1 MYFLL
6 KSEIE
11 LFDSKRNILSKRIYC
26 PFCKEM
32 QFKRTKPPQTNLFT
46 EYQCYNKKCSKKGE
60 LFIIINEYIQDGQL
74 FNKECESCGKPYDR
88 DFKQDKNSDF
98 LLIFKC
104 NGKMCATHLDPYIY
118 NLSKDKWESR
128 EPKIVIHEEIIDSK
142 KYKLQQDKLKVKSNK
157 IKIQKVGKIKKEQ
170 YTKAVKIDAKPKALV
185 KNKNDIETKKIFCN
199 LGEMPL
205 LTMDRENYNTF
216 LSHHNNKPVVLV
228 DVPNFIRT
236 LRKIYP
242 FNFDKILK
250 KAHELLI
257 QFIEEVFIP
266 TKGYIIRYFS
276 KPDEDLDISNQILAE
291 FCSKNFNSE
300 YFHLLKIPKGLNLS
314 DIDNY
319 LIANAVEILE
329 RCQIKGFTIVSS
341 DKDYLPVMKIA
352 SHKNIKS
359 YILGVNQ
366 SEIYQKYGIK
376 DIRFRG
382 ILRYLK

>member
-32 QFKRTKPPQTNLFT
+32 QFKRKKPPQTNLFT
-46 EYQCYNKKCSKKGE
+46 EYQCYNKKCPKKGE
-60 LFIIINEYIQDGQL
+60 SFVTINNVIQDEA
-74 FNKECESCGKPYDR
+74 FFSKECESCGKPYDR
-88 DFKQDKNSDF
+88 DFKQDKNSNF

-104 NGKMCATHLDPYIY
+104 NSKMCGTYLDPYIY
-118 NLSKDKWESR
+118 NLSRDKWESR
-128 EPKIVIHEEIIDSK
+128 KPKMEIHEEIIDSK
-142 KYKLQQDKLKVKSNK
+142 KYKLQQDKLKVKSKK
-157 IKIQKVGKIKKEQ
+157 IKIQKVEKIEKEK
-170 YTKAVKIDAKPKALV
+170 YAKEIEIEVKPETLF
-185 KNKNDIETKKIFCN
+185 KNKNDIGTKKIFCN

-205 LTMDRENYNTF
+205 LTMSNDNYSAF

-276 KPDEDLDISNQILAE
+276 KPDDDLDMSNQILAKY
-291 FCSKNFNSE
+291 CSKNSDSE
-300 YFHLLKIPKGLNLS
+300 FFHLLKIPKGPNLS

-329 RCQIKGFTIVSS
+329 RCQIKGFTVVSS

-352 SHKNIKS
+352 SYKNIKS